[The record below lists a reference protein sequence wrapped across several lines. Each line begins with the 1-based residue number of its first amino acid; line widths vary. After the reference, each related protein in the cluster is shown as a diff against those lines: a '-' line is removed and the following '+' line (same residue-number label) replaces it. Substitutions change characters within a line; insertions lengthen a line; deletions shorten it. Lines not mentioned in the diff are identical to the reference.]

1 MQPLSPPRKLLFK
14 NVAVEDACSR
24 CGGTIVR
31 RSGKNGPFLAAPTT
45 LLRKLELIIDE
56 GAKMKV
62 KILQAMTE
70 KRLEKDVNEF
80 VGNPQIRVQE
90 LQFAATILYFSVMIS
105 YEDI

>member
-1 MQPLSPPRKLLFK
+1 MKEQ
-14 NVAVEDACSR
+14 
-24 CGGTIVR
+24 
-31 RSGKNGPFLAAPTT
+31 
-45 LLRKLELIIDE
+45 
-56 GAKMKV
+56 KMKV